1 MTRAFRVLVPCRPT
15 DRLDGGNVTAHVEL
29 REITD
34 DNRDAVCA
42 VRVRPDQ
49 KKFVAS
55 VKKSLKQARTT
66 PQASPWYRAVY
77 ADDVPVGF
85 VMLSWAVPPG
95 TRGVVGS
102 YFLWRLLIG
111 AEFQGRGYGRA
122 ALAEI
127 IELVR
132 ADGATELFT
141 SYQPGKGEPWPF
153 YRGFGFQPTGE
164 IDDGEIV
171 LRLAL
176 T

>member
-1 MTRAFRVLVPCRPT
+1 MPGGGTGGSRT
-15 DRLDGGNVTAHVEL
+15 DNGHVAAHVEL

-55 VKKSLKQARTT
+55 VKKSLKEARKT

-95 TRGVVGS
+95 TRDVVGS
-102 YFLWRLLIG
+102 YYLWRLLVG

-122 ALAEI
+122 ALTKV
-127 IELVR
+127 IELVK
-132 ADGATELFT
+132 ADGGTELFT

-153 YRGFGFQPTGE
+153 YRSFGFQPTGE

>member
-1 MTRAFRVLVPCRPT
+1 
-15 DRLDGGNVTAHVEL
+15 VTAHVEL

-55 VKKSLKQARTT
+55 VKKSLKEARKT

-85 VMLSWAVPPG
+85 VMLSWAAPSG

-102 YFLWRLLIG
+102 YFLWRLLVG
-111 AEFQGRGYGRA
+111 AQFQGRGYGRA
-122 ALAEI
+122 ALAKV
-127 IELVR
+127 IELVK
-132 ADGATELFT
+132 ADGGTELVT
-141 SYQPGKGEPWPF
+141 SYLPGKGQPWPF
-153 YRGFGFQPTGE
+153 YQGFGFQPTGE

-171 LRLAL
+171 LRLEL

>member
-1 MTRAFRVLVPCRPT
+1 M
-15 DRLDGGNVTAHVEL
+15 TAHVGL

-34 DNRDAVCA
+34 DNREAVCA

-55 VKKSLKQARTT
+55 VKKSLKEARKT

-85 VMLSWAVPPG
+85 VMLSWAAPPG
-95 TRGVVGS
+95 TRGLPGA
-102 YFLWRLLIG
+102 YFLWRFLIG
-111 AEFQGRGYGRA
+111 AEFQGRGYGRV
-122 ALAEI
+122 ALAEV
-127 IELVR
+127 IELVK
-132 ADGATELFT
+132 ADGGTELFT

-164 IDDGEIV
+164 IDDDEIV